1 MSKLQPLWT
10 PYESL
15 APAASLNAMHDQ
27 RTLAQRLHMD
37 VPLLLGLL
45 LLSGIGLVLLYS
57 AGGQDTNLLIRQGIR
72 LGVAFTAM
80 FVLAQVPPRHLF
92 FWTPWLYAIGIVL
105 LIAVLVFGDVTQG
118 AQRWIRIGP
127 LNFQPSEMLKITV
140 PMMLAYYLGGRS
152 LPPSFL
158 RLLVAGILVV
168 VPTLLIARQPDL
180 GTALLIASSGAFV
193 LFLAGISVRL
203 IAACAILASASA
215 PVMWYLMRDY
225 QRQRVLTFLDPEQDP
240 LGAGYHIIQSKI
252 AIGSGGTY
260 GKGWLN
266 GTQSQLDFL
275 PERSTDFIF
284 AVFSEEFGL
293 SGVLILIAVYLAV
306 VFRGLLI
313 ASQAQDSYAR
323 LLTGS
328 LILTFFVY
336 VFVNI
341 GMVSGL
347 LPVVGLPLPLLSYGG
362 TSLVTVMAAFG
373 ILMSIHTHRRLIS
386 E

>member
-1 MSKLQPLWT
+1 MSELQPLWT
-10 PYESL
+10 PYGSL
-15 APAASLNAMHDQ
+15 SPSSNAMHDR
-27 RTLAQRLHMD
+27 RTLAQRLHID
-37 VPLLLGLL
+37 IPLLLGLL
-45 LLSGIGLVLLYS
+45 LLSGIGLAVLYS
-57 AGGQDTNLLIRQGIR
+57 AGGQDTNLLARQGIR
-72 LGVAFTAM
+72 LAVAFTAM
-80 FVLAQVPPRHLF
+80 FVLAQVSPRHLY

-105 LIAVLVFGDVTQG
+105 LVAVLAFGDVAQG

-140 PMMLAYYLGGRS
+140 PMMVAYYLGGRA
-152 LPPSFL
+152 LPPSFM
-158 RLLVAGILVV
+158 RILVAGLLVV

-180 GTALLIASSGAFV
+180 GTALLIACSGAFV
-193 LFLAGISVRL
+193 LFLGGISVRL

-215 PVMWYLMRDY
+215 PVMWYLMHDY
-225 QRQRVLTFLDPEQDP
+225 QRQRVLTFLNPEQDP
-240 LGAGYHIIQSKI
+240 LGTGYHIIQSKI

-275 PERSTDFIF
+275 PERSTDFVF

-293 SGVLILIAVYLAV
+293 SGVLILIAAYLAV
-306 VFRGLLI
+306 VFRGLFI

-323 LLTGS
+323 LLAGS
-328 LILTFFVY
+328 LVLTFFVY

-373 ILMSIHTHRRLIS
+373 ILMSLHTHRRLIS

>member
-1 MSKLQPLWT
+1 MSELQPLLT
-10 PYESL
+10 HRTL
-15 APAASLNAMHDQ
+15 APTPSLNAMHEQ
-27 RTLAQRLHMD
+27 RSIAQRLHMD
-37 VPLLLGLL
+37 IPLLLGLL
-45 LLSGIGLVLLYS
+45 LLSGIGLAVLYS

-72 LGVAFTAM
+72 LAAAFTAM

-92 FWTPWLYAIGIVL
+92 FWTPWLYAVGIAL
-105 LIAVLVFGDVTQG
+105 LITVLAFGDVAQG
-118 AQRWIRIGP
+118 AQRWIRVGP
-127 LNFQPSEMLKITV
+127 LNFQPSEMMKITV
-140 PMMLAYYLGGRS
+140 PMMIAYYLGDRT
-152 LPPSFL
+152 LPPSL
-158 RLLVAGILVV
+158 ARVLVAGLLVA

-180 GTALLIASSGAFV
+180 GTALLIACSGIFV
-193 LFLAGISVRL
+193 LLLGGISVRL
-203 IAACAILASASA
+203 IAGCAIVASAGA
-215 PVMWYLMRDY
+215 PVLWYLMHDY

-240 LGAGYHIIQSKI
+240 LGTGYHIIQSKI
-252 AIGSGGTY
+252 AIGSGGMY

-293 SGVLILIAVYLAV
+293 SGVLTLIAIYLAV
-306 VFRGLLI
+306 VFRGLYI
-313 ASQAQDSYAR
+313 ASQAQDSYTR
-323 LLTGS
+323 LLVGS
-328 LILTFFVY
+328 LVLTFFVY

>member
-1 MSKLQPLWT
+1 
-10 PYESL
+10 
-15 APAASLNAMHDQ
+15 MHDQ

-37 VPLLLGLL
+37 IPLLLGLL
-45 LLSGIGLVLLYS
+45 VLSGIGLAVLYS
-57 AGGQDTNLLIRQGIR
+57 AGGQDTNLLVRQGIR
-72 LGVAFTAM
+72 LAVAFTAM
-80 FVLAQVPPRHLF
+80 CVLAQVSPRHLF
-92 FWTPWLYAIGIVL
+92 YWTPWLYAIGIVL
-105 LIAVLVFGDVTQG
+105 LIVVLFFGDVAQG

-127 LNFQPSEMLKITV
+127 LNFQPSEMLKISV
-140 PMMLAYYLGGRS
+140 PMMVAYYLGDRT
-152 LPPSFL
+152 LPPSFM
-158 RLLVAGILVV
+158 RVLVAGVLVV

-180 GTALLIASSGAFV
+180 GTALLIACSGAFV
-193 LFLAGISVRL
+193 LLLGGISVRL
-203 IAACAILASASA
+203 IAACAVVASAGA
-215 PVMWYLMRDY
+215 PVMWYLMHDY
-225 QRQRVLTFLDPEQDP
+225 QRQRVMTFLNPEQDP

-293 SGVLILIAVYLAV
+293 SGVLILIAIYLAV
-306 VFRGLLI
+306 VFRGLFI
-313 ASQAQDSYAR
+313 ASLAQDSYAR
-323 LLTGS
+323 LLAGS
-328 LILTFFVY
+328 LVLTFFVY

-347 LPVVGLPLPLLSYGG
+347 LPVVGLPLPMLSYGG

>member
-1 MSKLQPLWT
+1 
-10 PYESL
+10 
-15 APAASLNAMHDQ
+15 MHDR
-27 RTLAQRLHMD
+27 RTLAQRMHID
-37 VPLLLGLL
+37 IPLLLGLL
-45 LLSGIGLVLLYS
+45 LLSGIGLAVLYS
-57 AGGQDTNLLIRQGIR
+57 AGGQDTNLLTRQGIR
-72 LGVAFTAM
+72 LAVAFTAM
-80 FVLAQVPPRHLF
+80 FVLAQVSPRHLY
-92 FWTPWLYAIGIVL
+92 FWTPWLYAVGIVL
-105 LIAVLVFGDVTQG
+105 LVAVLAFGDVAQG

-127 LNFQPSEMLKITV
+127 LNFQPSEMVKITV
-140 PMMLAYYLGGRS
+140 PMMVAYYLGGRA
-152 LPPSFL
+152 LPPSFM
-158 RLLVAGILVV
+158 RILVAGVLVA

-180 GTALLIASSGAFV
+180 GTALLIACSGAFV
-193 LFLAGISVRL
+193 LFLGGISVRL
-203 IAACAILASASA
+203 IGACAVLASAGA
-215 PVMWYLMRDY
+215 PLLWYFMHDY
-225 QRQRVLTFLDPEQDP
+225 QRQRVLTFLNPEQDP

-275 PERSTDFIF
+275 PERSTDFVF

-293 SGVLILIAVYLAV
+293 SGVLILIAAYLAV
-306 VFRGLLI
+306 VFRGLFI

-323 LLTGS
+323 LLAGS
-328 LILTFFVY
+328 LVLTFFVY

-373 ILMSIHTHRRLIS
+373 ILMSLHTHRRLIS